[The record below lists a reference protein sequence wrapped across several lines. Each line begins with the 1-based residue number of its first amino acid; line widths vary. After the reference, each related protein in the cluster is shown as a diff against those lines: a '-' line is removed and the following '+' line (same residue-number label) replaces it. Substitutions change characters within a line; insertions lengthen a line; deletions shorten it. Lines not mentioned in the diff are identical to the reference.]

1 MCGTIVTMEMLLVGM
16 CVTTTTIENP
26 TRCPQEARIATI
38 RAKPLE
44 MISVYPRDVYT
55 HYCNTAHTN

>member
-1 MCGTIVTMEMLLVGM
+1 MEMLLVGM